1 MLQFF
6 TSLEGTSFATW
17 LRESNTIWAYPTVLT
32 LHTVGLAL
40 LVGASMALDL
50 RLLGFA
56 RRIPVATL
64 SKSFRVMWFG
74 FWLNLITGLM
84 LFAADASTK
93 GTTRL
98 FAFKLGLV
106 AVGVASVLLIERVVF
121 RSDPERASATWPAR
135 TLAAVSLLV
144 WVAAITAGRFMAYV

>member
-1 MLQFF
+1 MSFL
-6 TSLEGTSFATW
+6 TTLESTSFASW

-40 LVGASMALDL
+40 LVGASAALDL

-56 RRIPVATL
+56 PRIPVAAL

-93 GTTRL
+93 GATRL
-98 FAFKLGLV
+98 FIFKLGLV
-106 AVGVASVLLIERVVF
+106 AVGVGSVLLIERVVF
-121 RSDPERASATWPAR
+121 GGDPERASTTWPAR
-135 TLAAVSLLV
+135 TLAVVSLVV
-144 WVAAITAGRFMAYV
+144 WGAAITAGRFMAYV